1 MTIRVKVELMSAL
14 RHLHDKTNFEAEL
27 PDRATVE
34 AMLRTVFKGA
44 EIEHLRV
51 FVNNEQASLNKVL
64 KDGDEVW
71 IGVVVGGG

>member
-1 MTIRVKVELMSAL
+1 MAITVKIELMSAL
-14 RHLHDKTNFEAEL
+14 KHLRKETNFEVEL

-34 AMLRTVFKGA
+34 AMLRSVFKK
-44 EIEHLRV
+44 EDIEHLRV
-51 FVNNEQASLNKVL
+51 FVNNEHVSLNKVL

>member
-14 RHLHDKTNFEAEL
+14 KHLHDRTNFEVEL

-34 AMLRTVFKGA
+34 AMLRSVFKGA

-51 FVNNEQASLNKVL
+51 FVSGEQVSLNKVL

-71 IGVVVGGG
+71 VGVIVGGG

>member
-1 MTIRVKVELMSAL
+1 VAITVKVELMSAL
-14 RHLHDKTNFEAEL
+14 RHLHDKTNFAAEL

-34 AMLRTVFKGA
+34 TMLRSVFKEA
-44 EIEHLRV
+44 DIEHLRV
-51 FVNNEQASLNKVL
+51 FVNNEQVSLNKVL

>member
-1 MTIRVKVELMSAL
+1 MTIAVKVELMSAL
-14 RHLHDKTNFEAEL
+14 KHLRNETNFEVEL

-34 AMLRTVFKGA
+34 ALLRAAFKR
-44 EIEHLRV
+44 EDIEHLRV

-64 KDGDEVW
+64 KDKDEVW